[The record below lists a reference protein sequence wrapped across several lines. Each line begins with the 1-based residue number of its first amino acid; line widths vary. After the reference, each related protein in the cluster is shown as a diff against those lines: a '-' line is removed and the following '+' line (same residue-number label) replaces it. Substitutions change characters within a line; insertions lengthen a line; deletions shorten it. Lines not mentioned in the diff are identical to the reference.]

1 MRRVTWR
8 ARGLTLSLGVPLF
21 LLLASANADAKVY
34 KWVDEDGVERYTIE
48 REENP
53 PRARLRLRS
62 DSARPVTPDDAV
74 QTRYRSESQR
84 AFGSEA
90 PLEGESATEV
100 EALPEAETTLEAET
114 RGSAATGLAAVPPP
128 SAPPPVPTPAPAGE
142 TSEQPE
148 EQLEPDTPDDAY
160 PELAQNTAR
169 IRELEEQIRNDREEL
184 KRLISEGKDQGLDIA
199 NDPRVRE
206 IAERL
211 PRLEAELATLRR
223 GDRE

>member
-8 ARGLTLSLGVPLF
+8 ARGLALSLGVLLF
-21 LLLASANADAKVY
+21 LLLAPANADAKVY
-34 KWVDEDGVERYTIE
+34 KWVDDDGVERYTIE
-48 REENP
+48 REETP

-62 DSARPVTPDDAV
+62 DSARPVTLDDAG
-74 QTRYRSESQR
+74 QTRYRGEPQR
-84 AFGSEA
+84 VFGSDA
-90 PLEGESATEV
+90 PLEGEGATEA
-100 EALPEAETTLEAET
+100 EALPEAGTLPDA
-114 RGSAATGLAAVPPP
+114 
-128 SAPPPVPTPAPAGE
+128 AGE
-142 TSEQPE
+142 TSEEPE
-148 EQLEPDTPDDAY
+148 AQLEPATPDDAY
-160 PELAQNTAR
+160 PELAQNTVR